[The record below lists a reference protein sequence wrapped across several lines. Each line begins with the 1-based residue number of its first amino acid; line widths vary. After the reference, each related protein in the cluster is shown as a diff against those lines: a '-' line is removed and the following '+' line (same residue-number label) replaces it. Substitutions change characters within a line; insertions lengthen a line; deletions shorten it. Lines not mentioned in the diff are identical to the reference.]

1 MANPELQLAENFALH
16 TDENMFITGNAGT
29 GKTTLLKKIVD
40 GTFKNTLVAAPT
52 GVAAINAGG
61 VTLHSLLQLPVTGF
75 IPADDACN
83 PAVFTNRYMLLRHLK
98 LSKEKITLLRE
109 LEQLIIDEA
118 SMVRSDVLDA
128 VDFVLRTVRK
138 NNHPFGG
145 VQVVM
150 IGDLHQLPPVMKDH
164 EWETLQQFYQS
175 PYFFDSLVW
184 QDANPVHI
192 ELMEIFR
199 QRDERFIRLLNNI
212 RNREPDEEDFQLLAE
227 RYRPHDE
234 PDDHF
239 ILLTTHNYKAD
250 QVNQE
255 KLNNTD
261 GKAFS
266 FNANIDGDFPEH
278 MFPCEKVLTLKQGA
292 RVMFMKNDTMEGQY
306 YNGLTGTVSHL
317 DEKEVIVK
325 TDDGKELSVKKYT
338 WENVKY
344 MTNGDTGK
352 ISKDPVGTFRQY
364 PLRLAWAVTIHKSQ
378 GLTFDNVMIDAGRSF
393 APGQVY
399 VALSRCRSLEGIVL
413 LSKITSEVLFSDS
426 RVLEFSSCSK
436 NIAALQSRLEEAR
449 KQYSIRQ
456 LSLIFRFEKL
466 KIAITRW
473 EESFEDSV
481 FPLKEVAE
489 ETLEKIN
496 ELMTALDDVS
506 AKFNKQLDQL
516 IPMALTGSEHFHL
529 LTERCSKAIDY
540 FTGELYHKI
549 ILPLNEYINTLAFKT
564 KVKRH
569 VQAAMELSNY
579 VWQHI
584 GRLYQAQFNGMKM
597 YAGEIKY
604 KREVLVIA
612 QSSSTKKKKVKGDSV
627 LDTFALFQQ
636 KKTVDE
642 IAEIR
647 SLARSTVKGHF
658 AELIKKNKVDIHE
671 VLSHDSIAMIRNAIK
686 KSGSTKLTEV
696 RSFLPEGFDLNEV
709 RMVINWMEAGKIF
722 RA

>member
-1 MANPELQLAENFALH
+1 MANLELQLAENFALH

-29 GKTTLLKKIVD
+29 GKTTLLRKIVD
-40 GTFKNTLVAAPT
+40 HTFKNTLVAAPT

-75 IPADDACN
+75 IPADDSCN
-83 PAVFTNRYMLLRHLK
+83 PAVLTNRYMLLRHLK

-128 VDFVLRTVRK
+128 VDFVLRAVRRNK
-138 NNHPFGG
+138 HPFGG

-164 EWETLQQFYQS
+164 EWETLQQFYKS
-175 PYFFDSLVW
+175 PYFFDSLIW

-212 RNREPDEEDFQLLAE
+212 RNREPDEEDFKLLME

-234 PDDHF
+234 TEDHF

-250 QVNQE
+250 QVNLE
-255 KLNNTD
+255 KLNRTD
-261 GKAFS
+261 AKAFS
-266 FNANIDGDFPEH
+266 FTANVDGDFPEH
-278 MFPCEKVLTLKQGA
+278 MFPCEKILTLKQGA

-306 YNGLTGTVSHL
+306 YNGLTGTVSL
-317 DEKEVIVK
+317 LNEKEVVVK

-338 WENVKY
+338 WENIKY
-344 MTNGDTGK
+344 HADGENGK
-352 ISKDPVGTFRQY
+352 INKEPVGTFRQY

-378 GLTFDNVMIDAGRSF
+378 GLTFDKVMIDAGKSF

-426 RVLEFSSCSK
+426 RVLEFSSYSK
-436 NIAALQSRLEEAR
+436 NNTALQSRLEEAR
-449 KQYSIRQ
+449 RQYSVRQ

-466 KIAITRW
+466 KNAISLW
-473 EESFEDSV
+473 EESFKDFE
-481 FPLKEVAE
+481 FPLKEKAE

-496 ELMTALDDVS
+496 ELMIALDDVS
-506 AKFNKQLDQL
+506 DKFNKQLDQL
-516 IPMALTGSEHFHL
+516 IPLALVNIEHQHL
-529 LTERCSKAIDY
+529 LMERCYKAIDY
-540 FTGELYHKI
+540 FTGELYRKI
-549 ILPLNEYINTLAFKT
+549 IIPVNEYVNQLAFKT

-569 VQAAMELSNY
+569 VNAAMELSNY
-579 VWQHI
+579 VWQNI
-584 GRLYQAQFNGMKM
+584 SRLYQAQFNGMKL
-597 YAGEIKY
+597 YAGEIKF
-604 KREVLVIA
+604 KKEALVVVA
-612 QSSSTKKKKVKGDSV
+612 SSSTKKKKVKGDSI

-636 KKTVDE
+636 KKTIEE

-647 SLARSTVKGHF
+647 SLARSTIKGHF

-671 VLSHDSIAMIRNAIK
+671 VLSHDSISIIRTAIK
-686 KSGSTKLTEV
+686 KSGNTTLSEV
-696 RSFLPEGFDLNEV
+696 RNHLPEGFDLNEV
-709 RMVINWMEAGKIF
+709 RMVVNWMEAGKIF

>member
-1 MANPELQLAENFALH
+1 MANLELQLAENFALH

-40 GTFKNTLVAAPT
+40 NSFKNTLVAAPT

-61 VTLHSLLQLPVTGF
+61 VTLHSLFQLPVTSF

-128 VDFVLRTVRK
+128 VDFVLRAVRK
-138 NNHPFGG
+138 NKHPFGG

-175 PYFFDSLVW
+175 PYFFDSLIW
-184 QDANPVHI
+184 QDANPVYI

-212 RNREPDEEDFQLLAE
+212 RNREPDEDDFKLLTQ
-227 RYRPHDE
+227 RYRPQDE
-234 PDDHF
+234 TENNF

-250 QVNQE
+250 QVNLE
-255 KLNNTD
+255 KLNKTD
-261 GKAFS
+261 GKLFS
-266 FNANIDGDFPEH
+266 YLAEVKEDFPEH
-278 MFPCEKVLTLKQGA
+278 LFPCEKKLTLKQGA

-306 YNGLTGTVSHL
+306 YNGLTGTVTHL
-317 DEKEVIVK
+317 NEKEVVVT
-325 TDDGKELSVKKYT
+325 TDDGKELNVKKYT
-338 WENVKY
+338 WENIKY
-344 MTNGDTGK
+344 MTNGETGK
-352 ISKDPVGTFRQY
+352 IHKEPAGTFRQY

-378 GLTFDNVMIDAGRSF
+378 GLTFDKVMVDAGKSF

-426 RVLEFSSCSK
+426 RVLEFSSYSK
-436 NIAALQSRLEEAR
+436 NNAALQSRLEDAR
-449 KQYSIRQ
+449 TQYSVRQ

-466 KIAITRW
+466 KDAISLW
-473 EESFEDSV
+473 EESFEDSD
-481 FPLKEVAE
+481 FPLKEKAV
-489 ETLEKIN
+489 ETLESIHD
-496 ELMTALDDVS
+496 LMVALDDVS
-506 AKFNKQLDQL
+506 GKFNKQLDQL
-516 IPMALTGSEHFHL
+516 IPLALTSSEHQYL
-529 LTERCSKAIDY
+529 LIERCSKAIDY

-549 ILPLNEYINTLAFKT
+549 ILPVNEYINQLAFKT

-569 VQAAMELSNY
+569 VNAAMELSNY
-579 VWQHI
+579 VWQNI
-584 GRLYQAQFNGMKM
+584 SRLYQAQFNGVRL
-597 YAGEIKY
+597 YAGEIRF
-604 KREVLVIA
+604 KREELVVA
-612 QSSSTKKKKVKGDSV
+612 QSSSTKKKKVKGDSI

-636 KKTVDE
+636 KKTIEE

-647 SLARSTVKGHF
+647 SLARSTIKGHF

-671 VLSHDSIAMIRNAIK
+671 VLPHDSISIIRTAIN
-686 KSGSTKLTEV
+686 KSGSTSFTEV
-696 RSFLPEGFDLNEV
+696 RNHLPEGFDLNEV
-709 RMVINWMEAGKIF
+709 RMVVNWIEAGKIF
-722 RA
+722 RV